1 MKTSKEYK
9 KENIKD
15 HIITIATRIFSKFGF
30 RKTTINDIAEE
41 MGKGKSSIYYYFK
54 SKEDI
59 YKEVIQRE
67 AELFKNEV
75 YENVIYTNDN
85 PKDKLRNYVLKRM
98 KFLKELV
105 NFNEAL
111 RNDYLKNL
119 PFIERLRER
128 YDQEE
133 FEAIRGILDEGF
145 EKNIFNI
152 KETEF
157 AATAFVTAMKGLEV
171 ALFIKNDYTL
181 SDLETRLDEM
191 LHILFYGL
199 VNQNQ

>member
-1 MKTSKEYK
+1 MKTDKQ
-9 KENIKD
+9 ENIKD

-54 SKEDI
+54 SKEEI

-67 AELFKNEV
+67 AELFKKEV
-75 YENVIYTNDN
+75 YDNVINTSQN

-111 RNDYLKNL
+111 RNDYLKSL
-119 PFIERLRER
+119 PFIEKLREK
-128 YDQEE
+128 YDYEE
-133 FEAIRGILDEGF
+133 FEAIKGILDEGI
-145 EKNIFNI
+145 KKGIFNVT
-152 KETEF
+152 ETEF

-171 ALFIKNDYTL
+171 PLFIKNDYTL
-181 SDLETRLDEM
+181 SDLEIRLDEM

-199 VNQNQ
+199 VKQSN

>member
-1 MKTSKEYK
+1 MKTDKQ
-9 KENIKD
+9 ENIKD

-54 SKEDI
+54 SKEEI

-67 AELFKNEV
+67 AELFKKEV
-75 YENVIYTNDN
+75 YDNVINTSQN
-85 PKDKLRNYVLKRM
+85 PKDKLRSYVLKRM

-111 RNDYLKNL
+111 RNDYLKSL
-119 PFIERLRER
+119 PFIEKLREK
-128 YDQEE
+128 YDIEE
-133 FEAIRGILDEGF
+133 FEVIKGILDEGI
-145 EKNIFNI
+145 KQGIFNVT
-152 KETEF
+152 ETEF

-171 ALFIKNDYTL
+171 PLFIKNDYTL
-181 SDLETRLDEM
+181 NDLEIRLDEM

-199 VNQNQ
+199 VNQSN

>member
-30 RKTTINDIAEE
+30 RKTTINDIAKE

-67 AELFKNEV
+67 AELFKSEV

-145 EKNIFNI
+145 DKNIFNI

-171 ALFIKNDYTL
+171 ALFIKNDYSLT
-181 SDLETRLDEM
+181 DLESRLDEM

-199 VNQNQ
+199 VNQNK

>member
-1 MKTSKEYK
+1 MKTDKQ
-9 KENIKD
+9 ENIKD

-41 MGKGKSSIYYYFK
+41 MGKGKCSIYYYFK
-54 SKEDI
+54 SKEEI

-67 AELFKNEV
+67 AELFKKEV
-75 YENVIYTNDN
+75 YDNVINTSQN
-85 PKDKLRNYVLKRM
+85 PKDKLRSYVLKRM

-111 RNDYLKNL
+111 RNDYLKSL
-119 PFIERLRER
+119 PFIEKLREK
-128 YDQEE
+128 YDIEE
-133 FEAIRGILDEGF
+133 FEVIKGILDEGI
-145 EKNIFNI
+145 KQGIFNVT
-152 KETEF
+152 ETEF

-171 ALFIKNDYTL
+171 PLFIKNDYTL
-181 SDLETRLDEM
+181 NDLEIRLDEM

-199 VNQNQ
+199 VNQSN

>member
-1 MKTSKEYK
+1 MKADKQ
-9 KENIKD
+9 ENIKD

-54 SKEDI
+54 SKEEI

-67 AELFKNEV
+67 AELFKKEV
-75 YENVIYTNDN
+75 YDNVINTSQN

-111 RNDYLKNL
+111 RNDYLKSL
-119 PFIERLRER
+119 PFIEKLREK
-128 YDQEE
+128 YDNEE
-133 FEAIRGILDEGF
+133 FEAIKGILDEGVD
-145 EKNIFNI
+145 KGIF
-152 KETEF
+152 KVTETEF

-171 ALFIKNDYTL
+171 PLFIKNDYTL
-181 SDLETRLDEM
+181 SDLEIRLDEM
-191 LHILFYGL
+191 LQILFYGL
-199 VNQNQ
+199 VNQSN

>member
-1 MKTSKEYK
+1 MNTDKQ
-9 KENIKD
+9 ENIKD
-15 HIITIATRIFSKFGF
+15 HIITIATQIFSKFGF
-30 RKTTINDIAEE
+30 RKTTINDIADE

-54 SKEDI
+54 SKEEI

-75 YENVIYTNDN
+75 YENVINTSQN

-111 RNDYLKNL
+111 RNDYLKSL
-119 PFIERLRER
+119 PFIEKLREK
-128 YDQEE
+128 YDNEE
-133 FEAIRGILDEGF
+133 FEAIKGILDEGID
-145 EKNIFNI
+145 KGIFNI
-152 KETEF
+152 TETEF

-171 ALFIKNDYTL
+171 PLFIKNDYTL
-181 SDLETRLDEM
+181 NDLEVRLDDM

-199 VNQNQ
+199 VNQKN

>member
-1 MKTSKEYK
+1 MKTDKQ
-9 KENIKD
+9 ENIKD
-15 HIITIATRIFSKFGF
+15 HIITIATQIFSKFGF

-54 SKEDI
+54 SKEEI

-67 AELFKNEV
+67 AELFKKEV
-75 YENVIYTNDN
+75 YNNVINTSQN

-111 RNDYLKNL
+111 RNDYLKSL
-119 PFIERLRER
+119 PFIEKLRER
-128 YDQEE
+128 YDHEE
-133 FEAIRGILDEGF
+133 FEAVKGIFDEGID
-145 EKNIFNI
+145 KGIFNV

-157 AATAFVTAMKGLEV
+157 AATAFVTVMKGLEV
-171 ALFIKNDYTL
+171 PLFIKNDYTL
-181 SDLETRLDEM
+181 GDLEIRLDEM

-199 VNQNQ
+199 VNQSN

>member
-1 MKTSKEYK
+1 METDK

-54 SKEDI
+54 SKEEI

-67 AELFKNEV
+67 AELFKSEV
-75 YENVIYTNDN
+75 YENVINTSDN

-98 KFLKELV
+98 KFLNELV

-111 RNDYLKNL
+111 RNDYLKSL
-119 PFIERLRER
+119 PFIEKLRER

-133 FEAIRGILDEGF
+133 YEAIKGILEEGI
-145 EKNIFNI
+145 EKDIFNI
-152 KETEF
+152 TETEF
-157 AATAFVTAMKGLEV
+157 AATAVVTAMKGLEV
-171 ALFIKNDYTL
+171 PLFIKNAYTME
-181 SDLETRLDEM
+181 DLEERLDEM

-199 VNQNQ
+199 VNQENK